1 MALSAGGSPTIVIG
15 GPLPV
20 VLALLNRK
28 SQALHATEHVRV
40 AGGDPDP
47 DAAHRRLR
55 SNQPVRPLR
64 SSRTSC
70 SASVST
76 SHHGQL
82 APIAAELDLDYS
94 VFRPLYAAQQEKT
107 AAAAYTLMPEPA

>member
-1 MALSAGGSPTIVIG
+1 MAISAGGSPTIVIG

-47 DAAHRRLR
+47 DAAHRR
-55 SNQPVRPLR
+55 LR